1 MLLFWLFRL
10 TWCPINRR
18 RHLSRFYGY
27 TNWLPP
33 AFTVCVIS
41 WLVYSIAG
49 PIKRGPLL
57 IFIRFFFLP
66 CFFLFYLLCVV
77 HCAIEGGGPSRNPG
91 RWNHFWKRN
100 TENHPEMF
108 QEEKRAT
115 RNLPW
120 RYCTLKLFSTLS
132 IIQQCG
138 SWDCFWL
145 FWVRYYYFRRLKY
158 FDQKISFSR
167 GNFFCQPQ
175 FLFCFLIKLDYSIN
189 AQLITQFSLN
199 FFSPASHTIFLPS
212 RSVSTHTQ
220 HDDLNV
226 ITHNN
231 PQPLRE
237 SYYSYYAPPKIFSPF
252 FIFTL
257 SS

>member
-33 AFTVCVIS
+33 SFTVCVIS

-57 IFIRFFFLP
+57 IFIRFFLSSLFLS
-66 CFFLFYLLCVV
+66 LLSSVCG
-77 HCAIEGGGPSRNPG
+77 ILRNRRSWGPSWNLG
-91 RWNHFWKRN
+91 RWNHFRKKRN

-120 RYCTLKLFSTLS
+120 RYVEIIFYFIDYSTMLGAE
-132 IIQQCG
+132 IA
-138 SWDCFWL
+138 FLLLL
-145 FWVRYYYFRRLKY
+145 FWVRYYYFWRLKY

-175 FLFCFLIKLDYSIN
+175 FFLFLIKLDYSIN
-189 AQLITQFSLN
+189 AQLIAQFSLN
-199 FFSPASHTIFLPS
+199 FFSPASHTTFS
-212 RSVSTHTQ
+212 SFQECVDTHTHTAWWLECDNTQ
-220 HDDLNV
+220 
-226 ITHNN
+226 
-231 PQPLRE
+231 QPPTPAGELLLLLLC
-237 SYYSYYAPPKIFSPF
+237 A
-252 FIFTL
+252 T
-257 SS
+257 

>member
-120 RYCTLKLFSTLS
+120 RYVEIIFYFIDYSTMWELRLLLVVLGAVLLFPEAEIFRSENLFLAWELLLSTP
-132 IIQQCG
+132 I
-138 SWDCFWL
+138 FVL
-145 FWVRYYYFRRLKY
+145 FFDKTGL
-158 FDQKISFSR
+158 FDQRPAHHSIFS
-167 GNFFCQPQ
+167 Q
-175 FLFCFLIKLDYSIN
+175 FL
-189 AQLITQFSLN
+189 
-199 FFSPASHTIFLPS
+199 
-212 RSVSTHTQ
+212 
-220 HDDLNV
+220 
-226 ITHNN
+226 
-231 PQPLRE
+231 
-237 SYYSYYAPPKIFSPF
+237 
-252 FIFTL
+252 
-257 SS
+257 